1 MDVIKIGKFIAVKRK
16 ERKLTQEQ
24 LGEKLGVTY
33 KTISRWENGNY
44 MPDISLLQPLSEELG
59 VTLNDLLSGEIV
71 AKEEYQEKL
80 EENMANT
87 IDFTSQKV
95 NKKNK
100 TIAQMIIS
108 FGIGLIFMAFT
119 IVPEQSSWGSI
130 YAVIGILI
138 SCVGIFKIVKEV
150 SYQKRI
156 AITFGYVVLA
166 FVLLLGIDYANVQI
180 NQVPP
185 RFSYLIETGDK
196 MMIYHS
202 PFCNVYR
209 INRNTKNEYYIVDT
223 KKQYTS
229 DTVPITPFNREKS
242 GIDSIVQYKNKYI
255 GNNSNISNLVGKLPL
270 SEYGYVIE
278 IDSEKLGLNVHYHVT
293 DWYINENHYLEKS
306 LLYNT
311 VSIFSLIDNV
321 QKLTFNFS
329 GKSYQVTRK
338 QIEEHY
344 PNYKE
349 IAGNGIDKEKFNQ
362 YVENKMNDEEF
373 VQKVFR
379 EVFIQKDSIHN

>member
-71 AKEEYQEKL
+71 TKEEYQEKL

-156 AITFGYVVLA
+156 AITFGLE
-166 FVLLLGIDYANVQI
+166 
-180 NQVPP
+180 
-185 RFSYLIETGDK
+185 LI
-196 MMIYHS
+196 MQM
-202 PFCNVYR
+202 YR
-209 INRNTKNEYYIVDT
+209 
-223 KKQYTS
+223 
-229 DTVPITPFNREKS
+229 
-242 GIDSIVQYKNKYI
+242 
-255 GNNSNISNLVGKLPL
+255 
-270 SEYGYVIE
+270 
-278 IDSEKLGLNVHYHVT
+278 
-293 DWYINENHYLEKS
+293 
-306 LLYNT
+306 
-311 VSIFSLIDNV
+311 
-321 QKLTFNFS
+321 
-329 GKSYQVTRK
+329 
-338 QIEEHY
+338 
-344 PNYKE
+344 
-349 IAGNGIDKEKFNQ
+349 
-362 YVENKMNDEEF
+362 
-373 VQKVFR
+373 
-379 EVFIQKDSIHN
+379 

>member
-71 AKEEYQEKL
+71 TKEEYQEKL

-242 GIDSIVQYKNKYI
+242 GIDNILQYKNKYI
-255 GNNSNISNLVGKLPL
+255 GNNSNASNLVGKLPL

-278 IDSEKLGLNVHYHVT
+278 IDSEKLGLNIHYHVT

-321 QKLTFNFS
+321 QKITFNFS

-349 IAGNGIDKEKFNQ
+349 IVGNGIDKEKFNQ

-373 VQKVFR
+373 VQKTFR
-379 EVFIQKDSIHN
+379 EIFA